1 MVAQAIAAFH
11 QSNQRRI
18 QNGQPPW
25 IGRYVAAIIMYGTAP
40 VFYRV
45 PVTQTFM
52 DALASNQYPADQML
66 VHRFI
71 PPVSNPDTYKE
82 RGMRPVD
89 NRKTIFQCLEAFKK
103 VLM

>member
-45 PVTQTFM
+45 PVTQAFM

-66 VHRFI
+66 VHRFV
-71 PPVSNPDTYKE
+71 PPVPNQHSYKE
-82 RGMRPVD
+82 QGMRPLN
-89 NRKTIFQCLEAFKK
+89 NREIILQCLGAFKD